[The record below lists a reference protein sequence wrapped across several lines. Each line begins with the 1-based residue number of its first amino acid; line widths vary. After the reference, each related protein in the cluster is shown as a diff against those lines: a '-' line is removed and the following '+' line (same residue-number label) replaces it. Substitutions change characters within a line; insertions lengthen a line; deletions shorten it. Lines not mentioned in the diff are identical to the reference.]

1 MAIISVNLMVIN
13 LFPLP
18 VLDGGHLLFLAYEK
32 IARKPLP
39 DKIQG
44 IALRVGLTLIVML
57 AVFATFNDVKRFGW
71 ISSLTTSL
79 SGHAQVATPSGNQP

>member
-39 DKIQG
+39 DKIQAV
-44 IALRVGLTLIVML
+44 ALRVGLTLIVML

-71 ISSLTTSL
+71 VDKL
-79 SGHAQVATPSGNQP
+79 SGGLIGHSQPATPAGNQP